1 MKSLKSSS
9 IFTSIFTSNNSIL
22 LIIFVFIFIAVS
34 MFFLIQK
41 TTEKQDIHNKN
52 IIEEKES
59 QNVKI
64 EGGRGEGEMMNSIR
78 NANNNNNGDNG
89 GNGDNSDSYN
99 TEHNTV
105 TGTFHDEVGLFIKKE
120 EPRPEIY
127 SHSQKYIPPFN
138 TGTETRCGARHV
150 NRPIENNNVQSC
162 VNSDLVK
169 VSSDASY

>member
-9 IFTSIFTSNNSIL
+9 IFTSIFTSNNSVI
-22 LIIFVFIFIAVS
+22 LIIFVFIFIAVG

-41 TTEKQDIHNKN
+41 TTEKQEIHNKK
-52 IIEEKES
+52 IIEEKDS
-59 QNVKI
+59 QNIKI
-64 EGGRGEGEMMNSIR
+64 EGRGGDGMMNSIG
-78 NANNNNNGDNG
+78 NANNNNNSD
-89 GNGDNSDSYN
+89 NGDNDGYSDSYN
-99 TEHNTV
+99 TEYNTV
-105 TGTFHDEVGLFIKKE
+105 TGTFQDEVGLFIKKE

-127 SHSQKYIPPFN
+127 SHSQTYIPPFN

>member
-9 IFTSIFTSNNSIL
+9 IFTANNSVV
-22 LIIFVFIFIAVS
+22 LIIFVFSFIAIG
-34 MFFLIQK
+34 MYFLIQK
-41 TTEKQDIHNKN
+41 TTEKQKQDNSSKK

-59 QNVKI
+59 EHVKN
-64 EGGRGEGEMMNSIR
+64 ERGGQGGMMNSIG
-78 NANNNNNGDNG
+78 NANDND
-89 GNGDNSDSYN
+89 DNTDSYN
-99 TEHNTV
+99 TEYNTV
-105 TGTFHDEVGLFIKKE
+105 TGTFQDEVGLFIKKE

-127 SHSQKYIPPFN
+127 SHSQTYIPPFN
-138 TGTETRCGARHV
+138 NGKETRCGARQV

>member
-9 IFTSIFTSNNSIL
+9 IFTSIFTSNNSVI
-22 LIIFVFIFIAVS
+22 LIIFVFIFIAVG
-34 MFFLIQK
+34 MFFIIQK
-41 TTEKQDIHNKN
+41 TTEKQEIHNKK
-52 IIEEKES
+52 IIEEKDS
-59 QNVKI
+59 QNIKI
-64 EGGRGEGEMMNSIR
+64 EGRGGDGMMNGIG
-78 NANNNNNGDNG
+78 NGDNG
-89 GNGDNSDSYN
+89 GYSDSYN
-99 TEHNTV
+99 TEYNTV
-105 TGTFHDEVGLFIKKE
+105 TGTFQDEVGLFIKKE

>member
-9 IFTSIFTSNNSIL
+9 IFTSIFTSNNSVI
-22 LIIFVFIFIAVS
+22 LIIFVFIFIAVG

-41 TTEKQDIHNKN
+41 TTEKKDIHNKK
-52 IIEEKES
+52 IIEEKDA
-59 QNVKI
+59 QNIKI
-64 EGGRGEGEMMNSIR
+64 EERGGDRMMNSIG

-89 GNGDNSDSYN
+89 DNGDSYN
-99 TEHNTV
+99 TEYNTV

-127 SHSQKYIPPFN
+127 SHSQTYIPPFN